1 MKMMKK
7 LKFLVLIFVAN
18 ISFGQNVFKNE
29 SIGFSIEQP
38 SKWIK
43 AKEGQTIENLK
54 SNIKIDEKVLKELL
68 EQNKGTIQVV
78 SFFKYPIE
86 TTAGIIPTI
95 KVNLRSNPHKNFAD
109 FRKSIEQS
117 FIGIKKVFPD
127 FKYTSEPSESVV
139 DGKKCLT
146 ASCVYTLTGKGGSTK
161 VKIIVYAIPVK
172 DQFYQVTL
180 MDTEE
185 DNNTELFQKTIN
197 TMIIQ

>member
-1 MKMMKK
+1 MMKS
-7 LKFLVLIFVAN
+7 LKFLVLIFVVN
-18 ISFGQNVFKNE
+18 INFGQNIFKNK

-38 SKWIK
+38 GKWIK
-43 AKEGQTIENLK
+43 ANEGQTTENLK
-54 SNIKIDEKVLKELL
+54 SNIKLDEKVLVRLL

-109 FRKSIEQS
+109 FRKNIEES

-127 FKYTSEPSESVV
+127 FTFTAEPKEDVV
-139 DGKKCLT
+139 DGKKCVT
-146 ASCVYTLTGKGGSTK
+146 ASCVYTLTGNGGSAK

-185 DNNTELFQKTIN
+185 DNNTELFKKIVNTIV
-197 TMIIQ
+197 IQ

>member
-1 MKMMKK
+1 MKN
-7 LKFLVLIFVAN
+7 LNFLVLLFVAN
-18 ISFGQNVFKNE
+18 ISFSQNIFKNE
-29 SIGFSIEQP
+29 SIGFCIEQP

-43 AKEGQTIENLK
+43 AKKGQTIENLE
-54 SNIKIDEKVLKELL
+54 SNVKLDEKVLMKLL

-109 FRKSIEQS
+109 FRKSIEES
-117 FIGIKKVFPD
+117 YIGIKKVFPD
-127 FKYTSEPSESVV
+127 FKYTSEPNESVV

-146 ASCVYTLTGKGGSTK
+146 ASCIYTLTGKDGSAK

-185 DNNTELFQKTIN
+185 DNNTELFKKIVNTIV
-197 TMIIQ
+197 IQ

>member
-1 MKMMKK
+1 MRN
-7 LKFLVLIFVAN
+7 LYFFVLVFVAN
-18 ISFGQNVFKNE
+18 ISFSQNVFKNE
-29 SIGFSIEQP
+29 SIGFSIEEP

-43 AKEGQTIENLK
+43 AKDGQTIENLK
-54 SNIKIDEKVLKELL
+54 NNIKLDNKVLTKLL

-95 KVNLRSNPHKNFAD
+95 KINLRSNPYKNFVT
-109 FRKSIEQS
+109 FRRSIEES
-117 FIGIKKVFPD
+117 FIGIKQVFPD
-127 FKYTSEPSESVV
+127 FKYTSEPKESVV

-146 ASCVYTLTGKGGSTK
+146 ASCIYTLTSKGRSAK

-180 MDTEE
+180 MDTELE
-185 DNNTELFQKTIN
+185 NNSELFKKIVNTIK
-197 TMIIQ
+197 IR